1 MPRYPL
7 TRAALLALAAPLPLA
22 AACACARPAGDP
34 DAPVPGFDI
43 CPGEQ
48 LKMMNAKLPEECCA
62 FCQHTDGTIPVGEH
76 WVMNSNVDP
85 NTNNNW
91 RVGPHLNPTQPLTTC
106 VTNPVSAEPSEPDG

>member
-1 MPRYPL
+1 MPRHPL
-7 TRAALLALAAPLPLA
+7 ARAALLALATPPFPLA

-91 RVGPHLNPTQPLTTC
+91 RVAPRPTSTPPQPLPQPLTTQPC
-106 VTNPVSAEPSEPDG
+106 HPTL